1 MKPRNCE
8 VRILA
13 GTGGE
18 MSGRQVVAVL
28 AVTISL
34 LFGSAGA
41 QDEKNQL
48 TGILG
53 RTFISDQGITG
64 ATNFNA
70 FVRSGKGLTFE
81 VNYSRRL
88 YGTLVYSISAEVPA
102 VFNLDEDLN
111 AGADVVPKDYQQIF
125 ITPSVRLNLFPATS
139 VSPWVSFGGGFGH
152 FSENNTLLFGGA
164 NPGGSSTSGVV
175 QGGLGLDVRPFR
187 HRFSHFG
194 FRGQVRDFWSGTP
207 DLPLAATGKTRQHNY
222 FLGGGV
228 VYYF

>member
-1 MKPRNCE
+1 
-8 VRILA
+8 
-13 GTGGE
+13 

-28 AVTISL
+28 AMTIPL
-34 LFGSAGA
+34 LVASARA
-41 QDEKNQL
+41 QDEKNEL

-53 RTFISDQGITG
+53 RTFISDQGIAG
-64 ATNFNA
+64 ATYFNP

-111 AGADVVPKDYQQIF
+111 SGADVVPQDYQQIF
-125 ITPSVRLNLFPATS
+125 VTPSVRFNLFPETS

-152 FSENNTLLFGGA
+152 FSENNTLLYGGA

-175 QGGLGLDVRPFR
+175 QGGLGLDVRPFHR
-187 HRFSHFG
+187 RFSHFG

-222 FLGGGV
+222 FLGGGL
-228 VYYF
+228 VYRF